1 MWYTIAAGSVV
12 GLILIWMLDLRLIAQ
27 LLLGGLTAFVMASMI
42 CLIALMDNPFRGE
55 LSVSPQ
61 AFQLVYDRL
70 MKK

>member
-1 MWYTIAAGSVV
+1 MVYDRRRFSGLFDHDVDVGSTF
-12 GLILIWMLDLRLIAQ
+12 GCQ
-27 LLLGGLTAFVMASMI
+27 LLLGGLASFVMATMI

-61 AFQLVYDRL
+61 AFQLVFNDL